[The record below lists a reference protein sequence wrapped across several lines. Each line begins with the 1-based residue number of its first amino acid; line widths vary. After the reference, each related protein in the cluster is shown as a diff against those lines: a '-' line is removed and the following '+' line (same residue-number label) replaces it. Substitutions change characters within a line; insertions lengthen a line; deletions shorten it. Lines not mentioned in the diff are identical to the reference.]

1 MLRWRVQV
9 QELSGWVMAGQSFT
23 GSYLAGSIA
32 CNQWEPRPVGC
43 HRPPADDDVELG
55 PVAPADRS
63 PSGLGC
69 VAPVRR
75 VSGCFHGPRRPRIGR
90 NWPDRRGLAPDL
102 AVPSPFLVPVAQAAA
117 PRWCS

>member
-1 MLRWRVQV
+1 
-9 QELSGWVMAGQSFT
+9 MAGQSFT

-75 VSGCFHGPRRPRIGR
+75 VSGCFHGPRRPPNRAE
-90 NWPDRRGLAPDL
+90 LAG
-102 AVPSPFLVPVAQAAA
+102 SPRPRPRPGCAITFFWYQSLRLPPPPPVVLV
-117 PRWCS
+117 RS